1 MMTRTVMIRKIPTK
15 YELGLYGYFGAI
27 ALISSILSY
36 PLSTYFLTGRNTD
49 LSSAILIA
57 FISSSLVFVGFII
70 CGGIPLTE
78 WLEEKEK
85 YEGNNFRKYV
95 FQR

>member
-36 PLSTYFLTGRNTD
+36 PLSTYFLGDRNTD
-49 LSSAILIA
+49 LGLAI
-57 FISSSLVFVGFII
+57 FITVISISLVFVGSII

-85 YEGNNFRKYV
+85 YEGNNFTKYV
-95 FQR
+95 F